1 MIKHTLLAGR
11 LFDFLGLFVSD
22 KSVVGLEL
30 LQRLVGVV
38 DESEASGLATT
49 IVGSHSEDGDGVL
62 LNLVGLGELLAEV
75 ILGDV

>member
-1 MIKHTLLAGR
+1 M
-11 LFDFLGLFVSD
+11 
-22 KSVVGLEL
+22 GLEL